1 MLHRDLSFSD
11 LSLLYFVFIKSSP
24 EKECSPKNVNFTTI
38 KDSINDTQRKQTLK
52 LQSCVDIG
60 HGFKVRIWNMFERE
74 RKEME
79 KITFLINVIQQI
91 VEYVHFVE

>member
-1 MLHRDLSFSD
+1 M
-11 LSLLYFVFIKSSP
+11 
-24 EKECSPKNVNFTTI
+24 NFTTI